1 MHTSTTSSPFA
12 CLRSLPVG
20 SVSLTD
26 GFWVQRQIDN
36 RTITLRKG
44 YQMLEKFGNLENLRL
59 AAGLTH
65 GGKFQG
71 YEFADTDIYKWLEAV
86 SYDLVNHPDPDLDR
100 LADETIALMA
110 KAQMPDGYLNTYRQL
125 DSPSVP
131 TSPFSGFAHTK
142 ERWSGLDHSHEM
154 YTAGHLMQAA
164 VAHHRATGKPGLLDI
179 ARRLADNM
187 VATFGPGKN
196 EATDGH
202 PEVEMGLVEM
212 YRETGDRR
220 YLELAGYLVDQRGQ
234 NKMRGF
240 GLWGPAYHQDRVPVR
255 QATEIEGHA
264 VRQLYLTA
272 GVTDIFLETG
282 EPALMDSLQRL
293 WSDLAAHKTYLTGG
307 FGSRHEGEAFGSA
320 YELPA
325 DRCYCETCAAIAGM
339 MWNWRMLQAT
349 GEARFAD
356 AMERTLYNN
365 FLSGLSLDGEHYFY
379 VNPLHSRGGIQRVDW
394 FDVACCPP
402 NIMRQTAAIGYYIA
416 TTSQTG
422 VQLHHFISASMKV
435 RSGVTLQLR
444 TKYPRDGKVT
454 VTVEATDGSPWK
466 LAVRVPA
473 WAGGAGL
480 KINGKEAGVPAEPGK
495 YAEIERTWR
504 VGDQVELD
512 LPMAPRLIQ
521 ANPRVDA
528 VRNCLAIE
536 YGPLVYCLEQADLPP
551 QVNLEDVR
559 IDPMGPLK
567 AAWQEKVL
575 GGVTTIQGEGKVVDM
590 QAWGD
595 GLYRTVTA
603 GDLPTTPIRF
613 LAVPYYVWANRGPG
627 AMRVWIPL
635 D

>member
-1 MHTSTTSSPFA
+1 MHTSTSSSPFA
-12 CLRSLPVG
+12 RWRSLPVG
-20 SVSLTD
+20 SVSLRD
-26 GFWVQRQIDN
+26 GFWLRRQIDN

-44 YQMLEKFGNLENLRL
+44 YSMLDKFGNLENLRL
-59 AAGLTH
+59 AAGISK
-65 GGKFQG
+65 GGNFRG

-86 SYDLVNHPDPDLDR
+86 SYDLVNHPDPALEH

-125 DSPSVP
+125 GSVSYP
-131 TSPFSGFAHTK
+131 RSPFSDFPRTQ

-164 VAHHRATGKPGLLDI
+164 VAHHRATGKTGLLDI
-179 ARRLADNM
+179 ARRLADHM
-187 VATFGPGKN
+187 AATFGPGKN

-212 YRETGDRR
+212 YRETGERR
-220 YLELAGYLVDQRGQ
+220 YLELAGFLVDQRGR

-272 GVTDIFLETG
+272 GVTDIYLETG
-282 EPALMDSLQRL
+282 EPALMEFLQRL
-293 WSDLAAHKTYLTGG
+293 WRDLVLHKTYITGG
-307 FGSRHEGEAFGSA
+307 YGSRHEGEAFGGV
-320 YELPA
+320 YELPP
-325 DRCYCETCAAIAGM
+325 DRCYGETCAAIAGM

-416 TTSQTG
+416 TASPEG
-422 VQLHHFISASMKV
+422 VQIHHYISASV
-435 RSGVTLQLR
+435 RAKEGVSLTLQ
-444 TKYPRDGKVT
+444 TDYPRDGKIAVT
-454 VTVEATDGSPWK
+454 VDETDGSSWR
-466 LAVRVPA
+466 LALRVPA
-473 WAGGAGL
+473 WAGGAIL
-480 KINGKEAGVPAEPGK
+480 QVNGKPFAAPVGA
-495 YAEIERTWR
+495 YAEVERVWQTGDR
-504 VGDQVELD
+504 VQLD
-512 LPMAPRLIQ
+512 LPLAPRLIQ
-521 ANPRVDA
+521 SNPRVDA
-528 VRNCLAIE
+528 VRNCLAME

-551 QVNLEDVR
+551 AIHLEDVR
-559 IDPMGPLK
+559 IDPHAPLK
-567 AAWQEKVL
+567 ATWQEKIL
-575 GGVTTIQGEGKVVDM
+575 GGITILEAQGKAVDM
-590 QAWGD
+590 RAWGEELYRAIPVD
-595 GLYRTVTA
+595 GLPLSPLRLT
-603 GDLPTTPIRF
+603 
-613 LAVPYYVWANRGPG
+613 AVPYYVWANRGPG
-627 AMRVWIPL
+627 AMRVWIPAA
-635 D
+635 